1 MEVFEIFITRYINY
15 INIWSIELT
24 SENFYEEFRDGI
36 LLVNLLKQWS
46 SLYGYNNTEG
56 DLLIYKRPLNRSQAL
71 NNINLCLNFILNPPE
86 KSKLP
91 EYLNGNNEL
100 IAAEEIYDMN
110 KGSVIRFIS
119 TIFHHYLIPYLRIN
133 SKIIIE
139 NVNKYLMLHGLSL
152 TNETKENFYKMI
164 MKKNLN
170 HTEDENL
177 LERAESWG
185 QYLSLN
191 IEEMENRDKV
201 KSNHLNEREE
211 EQEKGYIDFNSYNYI
226 KMGQKNNVKNNHVK
240 HFEPKYINPLQ
251 CDITS
256 NGFML
261 IMVLLYQM
269 GWIDTAILCQMYYV
283 PKTLQE
289 FKWNHEIVYYS
300 FQTIHK
306 YLSIQKE
313 LSIVNHNTSNTKFDN
328 SFLNNENEGDDEVM
342 ANITD
347 SEIPFILV
355 PLSSLYMENFSP
367 YVLLLQIDILYN
379 LLTQQIDSNYDVT
392 SYSSNRLAVYGPYQP
407 INLELLDELTYKDDY
422 PLNWTMSNC
431 EVNPSEDLIDEIQ
444 EEEHEIEQI
453 DDYDYENSENDVSLH
468 ANMVKSKNFN
478 INNTS
483 KSSSD
488 NLARIEAIINESNMI
503 NANSKKKLVE
513 NNNIHH
519 ESYLN
524 NNNIDDNDDD
534 DYVVGSMYE
543 YLQDKEKEIVTDNT
557 VNNLYEDNIEEVSE
571 YDIGYTYDFKNRNHP
586 SEKKINNKQN
596 VNTPNDQNNY
606 NKNRYHLNGKVNQA
620 VGETGIDE
628 MFTGLEKELEILK
641 IYDEN
646 NFIEKS
652 SKNENNPEN
661 VNEKNEI
668 NNTKSI
674 KQIFQEKMASNTREF
689 QEKFSDV
696 LNKEESYQQTKVK
709 PSISRTA
716 LEEQQRKILGMV
728 NDDND
733 YASKVFDITRKQS
746 DGVIEKISTAIS
758 ENNKLLE
765 KLKMSMNMKSNS
777 NHNNNSNLQNENKP
791 DFLIDSENNSSAST
805 GKINK
810 EIVLNSIES
819 KENNNPI
826 NNGFNNEQ
834 VKVKNLNNSQKSLNN
849 SENFNNASTKKVSR
863 KKKVNKVS
871 FSDLV
876 QMEVERAAKK
886 N

>member
-1 MEVFEIFITRYINY
+1 MEVFEIFIIRYINY

-71 NNINLCLNFILNPPE
+71 NNINLCLNFIINPPE

-110 KGSVIRFIS
+110 KGNVIRFIS
-119 TIFHHYLIPYLRIN
+119 TVFHHYLIPYLRIN

-139 NVNKYLMLHGLSL
+139 NMNKYLMLHGLSFS
-152 TNETKENFYKMI
+152 NETIENFYKMI
-164 MKKNLN
+164 LNKNLN
-170 HTEDENL
+170 QIEDDNL
-177 LERAESWG
+177 LGRAESWR

-191 IEEMENRDKV
+191 IKEMENRDEV
-201 KSNHLNEREE
+201 KSDQISHLNEREG
-211 EQEKGYIDFNSYNYI
+211 EQEKRYVDLNSYNYI
-226 KMGQKNNVKNNHVK
+226 QLGQKNNVKNNHAK

-261 IMVLLYQM
+261 IMVFLYQM

-300 FQTIHK
+300 FQTIHQ

-328 SFLNNENEGDDEVM
+328 SFLNNENEGDGEIIN
-342 ANITD
+342 NITD
-347 SEIPFILV
+347 CEIPFILV

-392 SYSSNRLAVYGPYQP
+392 PYSSNRLAVYGPYQP

-431 EVNPSEDLIDEIQ
+431 EVNSSEDLIDEIQ

-453 DDYDYENSENDVSLH
+453 EDYDYENSEDDVSLH
-468 ANMVKSKNFN
+468 ANIPRSKNFN
-478 INNTS
+478 INSTS
-483 KSSSD
+483 KSSGD
-488 NLARIEAIINESNMI
+488 NLARIEAIINESNKI
-503 NANSKKKLVE
+503 NTNSKKKLVE
-513 NNNIHH
+513 NYNG
-519 ESYLN
+519 
-524 NNNIDDNDDD
+524 DDNDD

-543 YLQDKEKEIVTDNT
+543 YLQDKEKEIVTDDT
-557 VNNLYEDNIEEVSE
+557 VDNLYEDNIKEVSE
-571 YDIGYTYDFKNRNHP
+571 YDIGYSYDLNNH
-586 SEKKINNKQN
+586 SRTNEKKINSKQN
-596 VNTPNDQNNY
+596 VNTPKGQINH
-606 NKNRYHLNGKVNQA
+606 NKNRYHYLNQKVNQA
-620 VGETGIDE
+620 VEENGIDE

-646 NFIEKS
+646 NFIEKP
-652 SKNENNPEN
+652 SKTENKLEN
-661 VNEKNEI
+661 VNEKNEL
-668 NNTKSI
+668 NNAKSI
-674 KQIFQEKMASNTREF
+674 TQIFQEKMASNTREF
-689 QEKFSDV
+689 KERFSDV
-696 LNKEESYQQTKVK
+696 LNKEESYQKTRVK
-709 PSISRTA
+709 PLISRTA
-716 LEEQQRKILGMV
+716 LEEQQRKVLGMI
-728 NDDND
+728 NEDND
-733 YASKVFDITRKQS
+733 YVSKVFDITRKQS
-746 DGVIEKISTAIS
+746 DGVIEKITTAIS

-777 NHNNNSNLQNENKP
+777 SNNNNINLQNESKP
-791 DFLIDSENNSSAST
+791 DLLKESKNNSSVST
-805 GKINK
+805 GKINR
-810 EIVLNSIES
+810 EIVLNSVES

-826 NNGFNNEQ
+826 NNEQ
-834 VKVKNLNNSQKSLNN
+834 VKVKNLDDNSQKSLNN
-849 SENFNNASTKKVSR
+849 SENFNSVSTQKVSR

-876 QMEVERAAKK
+876 QMEVERTAK
-886 N
+886 NN